1 MALFGGSETKTTQV
15 SSQFGVEAGGDAK
28 QYYAGGNLSVIDEF
42 PEPVAAYAQGLLGLT
57 SEIIAGQSD
66 ASANIADTLGTI
78 AAREKTPL
86 TEWLP
91 FAAVGAA
98 ALVAISFWSK

>member
-1 MALFGGSETKTTQV
+1 MALFGGSKTST
-15 SSQFGVEAGGDAK
+15 SQTSVQLGVEGQGNK
-28 QYYAGGNLSVIDEF
+28 QYYADGGALTVIDEF

-57 SEIIAGQSD
+57 SEIVVQTGKQS
-66 ASANIADTLGTI
+66 AAISDTLGTI

-91 FAAVGAA
+91 FAALGAA
-98 ALVAISFWSK
+98 GIVALAFFSK